1 VSTLALELVHRD
13 TRKLSGSVVLS
24 LVLMDFVDG
33 DSGVDN
39 GGLNSLLL
47 DNWLDVLVHV
57 VVDVLACNSWV
68 GRGGA
73 LSLSHGAGVLELSL
87 LSSQTLLGVGIR
99 AVLDVA
105 VLYASHLVGVLL
117 GEDLTVS
124 NGLDRGVVM
133 VLVNLAVDSGSL
145 VLMLRFSDVLVLNS
159 WVDGL

>member
-1 VSTLALELVHRD
+1 
-13 TRKLSGSVVLS
+13 
-24 LVLMDFVDG
+24 M
-33 DSGVDN
+33 
-39 GGLNSLLL
+39 

-57 VVDVLACNSWV
+57 VVDVLACNGWV
-68 GRGGA
+68 GRGGV
-73 LSLSHGAGVLELSL
+73 LSLSNGAGVLELSL

-105 VLYASHLVGVLL
+105 VLYASNLVGVLL
-117 GEDLTVS
+117 GEDLAVS

-145 VLMLRFSDVLVLNS
+145 VLMLRFGDVLVLNS